1 METKANY
8 VLIGAATLIGAA
20 LFMLFA
26 MWLANSDYR
35 GGFNE
40 YEVVFDDPVRGLTDG
55 GEVRFNGIKVGEV
68 RALRIDPEN
77 TRRVIARIRV
87 SSVVPVKQDSEA
99 RLEPVGLT
107 GVSLIQLTPGSV
119 DASAARSEVFG
130 QPPRIAGHGS
140 QIDILFDQSEDIVM
154 EASRALAAVQR
165 LLTEENV
172 TRVSGILDNLETIS
186 ARLADRNSV
195 ISRSAETAAALS
207 GAAADVSTL
216 ARQTQEDLADLD
228 QIMRDMRSAA
238 ATANSETLPDIGA
251 AAEEIR
257 QAALAIGRVANNL
270 EENPSVLTPR
280 SPRPTLELPQ

>member
-8 VLIGAATLIGAA
+8 VLIGVATLVGAA
-20 LFMLFA
+20 AFMLFA

-40 YEVVFDDPVRGLTDG
+40 YEVVFADPVRGLTDG

-68 RALRIDPEN
+68 RALRIDAEN

-87 SSVVPVKQDSEA
+87 ASVVPVKQDSEA

-107 GVSLIQLTPGSV
+107 GVSLIQLTPGSE
-119 DASAARSEVFG
+119 SAAPARSEVFG
-130 QPPRIAGHGS
+130 QPPRIVGHGS
-140 QIDILFDQSEDIVM
+140 QIDELFDQSEDIVM

-165 LLTEENV
+165 LLTDENV
-172 TRVSGILDNLETIS
+172 SRVTGILDNLETIS

-195 ISRSAETAAALS
+195 ISRSAETATALG
-207 GAAADVSTL
+207 GAAADVSAL
-216 ARQTQEDLADLD
+216 ARKTQEDLASLD
-228 QIMRDMRSAA
+228 QIMRDMRDAA
-238 ATANSETLPDIGA
+238 ATANSETLPNIGA
-251 AAEEIR
+251 AADEIR
-257 QAALAIGRVANNL
+257 RAAVAIGRVANNL

>member
-8 VLIGAATLIGAA
+8 VLIGVATLVGAA
-20 LFMLFA
+20 AFMLFA

-68 RALRIDPEN
+68 RALRIDAEN

-107 GVSLIQLTPGSV
+107 GVSLIQLTPGSEG
-119 DASAARSEVFG
+119 ASAARSEVFG

-186 ARLADRNSV
+186 ARLADRDSV
-195 ISRSAETAAALS
+195 ISRSAETATALS
-207 GAAADVSTL
+207 SAAADVSTL
-216 ARQTQEDLADLD
+216 ARQTQQDLAELDL
-228 QIMRDMRSAA
+228 IMRDMRTAA
-238 ATANSETLPDIGA
+238 AVANSETLPNIGA
-251 AAEEIR
+251 AAEEVR
-257 QAALAIGRVANNL
+257 RAAVAIGRFANNL

-280 SPRPTLELPQ
+280 SPRPILELPQ